1 MKNRNQIILE
11 TIAQIH
17 EAEGETPPQIK
28 RMYDGNLP
36 AMQRLAPKPPAAEI
50 PKYITKEG
58 KKIINPEWVEKEFP
72 GGVQR
77 IPGKTQADIDQ
88 MHGGI
93 G

>member
-11 TIAQIH
+11 TIVQIL
-17 EAEGETPPQIK
+17 EAEGETPQP
-28 RMYDGNLP
+28 R
-36 AMQRLAPKPPAAEI
+36 EI

-77 IPGKTQADIDQ
+77 MKGTQGDIDYK
-88 MHGGI
+88 MGGI